1 MTPLPATRFVLVTGA
16 TGNVGFQIV
25 ELLLA
30 AGVLVCR
37 GLERGGRPLKV
48 PFTVNHEMGRRP

>member
-16 TGNVGFQIV
+16 TGNVGSQIV

-30 AGVLVCR
+30 AGVLVRR

-48 PFTVNHEMGRRP
+48 RRPGR